1 MIYILIFF
9 LQFFYNISKVLE
21 IKYTYE
27 NKLNLLMMNTVI
39 INLLTLAATYF
50 SIDYLLKGEFFVV
63 LFYITGGVA
72 GKWFGLTHFENYRAK
87 ILNLFKNGTT

>member
-1 MIYILIFF
+1 
-9 LQFFYNISKVLE
+9 
-21 IKYTYE
+21 
-27 NKLNLLMMNTVI
+27 
-39 INLLTLAATYF
+39 LAATYF
-50 SIDYLLKGEFFVV
+50 SIDYLLKGEFLVI

>member
-1 MIYILIFF
+1 VIYILIFF
-9 LQFFYNISKVLE
+9 LQFSFNISKVLE

-27 NKLNLLMMNTVI
+27 NQLNLLILNTVV

-50 SIDYLLKGEFFVV
+50 SIDYLLKGEFLVI
-63 LFYITGGVA
+63 LFYIMGGVV
-72 GKWFGLTHFENYRAK
+72 GKWFALTHFEDYRAK

>member
-1 MIYILIFF
+1 VIYILIFF
-9 LQFFYNISKVLE
+9 LQFFFNISKVLE

-27 NKLNLLMMNTVI
+27 NKLNLLILNTVV

-50 SIDYLLKGEFFVV
+50 SIDYLLKGEFLVI
-63 LFYITGGVA
+63 LFYIMGGVF
-72 GKWFGLTHFENYRAK
+72 GKWFALTHFENYRAK

>member
-9 LQFFYNISKVLE
+9 LQFFFNISKVLE

-27 NKLNLLMMNTVI
+27 NKLNLLMLNTVI

-50 SIDYLLKGEFFVV
+50 SIEYLLRGEFIVI
-63 LFYITGGVA
+63 LFYITGGVF
-72 GKWFGLTHFENYRAK
+72 GKWFALTHFENYRAK

>member
-9 LQFFYNISKVLE
+9 LQFFFNISKVLE

-27 NKLNLLMMNTVI
+27 NKLNLLILNTVV

-50 SIDYLLKGEFFVV
+50 SIDYLLKGEFLVI
-63 LFYITGGVA
+63 LFYITGGVF
-72 GKWFGLTHFENYRAK
+72 GKWFALTHFENYRAK